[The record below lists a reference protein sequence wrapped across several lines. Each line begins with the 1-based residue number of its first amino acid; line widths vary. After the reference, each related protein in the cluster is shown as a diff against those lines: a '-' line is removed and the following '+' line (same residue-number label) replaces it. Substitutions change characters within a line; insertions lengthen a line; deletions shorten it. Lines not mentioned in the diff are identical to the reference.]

1 MLRIKYSISKKKLKW
16 RKQRSSTFLR
26 IKSKCQELSLSIIL
40 KKSWNVENKV
50 EITRIKFKFHFE
62 NKGKMLRI
70 KFESLFENKVEIIRI
85 QFAFHLENFENKIE
99 VSRIKSEL
107 QEQSLNNI

>member
-1 MLRIKYSISKKKLKW
+1 
-16 RKQRSSTFLR
+16 
-26 IKSKCQELSLSIIL
+26 
-40 KKSWNVENKV
+40 
-50 EITRIKFKFHFE
+50 
-62 NKGKMLRI
+62 MLRI